1 MEEDDEVE
9 EEPLEFPEIL
19 QGSIGTGAQEPEDSS
34 AAESVEELPSLTPDE
49 YLVVLPGG
57 DIEIASGLPKP
68 RKLPKALVLHA
79 GDLIVCEG
87 RRRSTL
93 RTPSST
99 VDDSELPLASRLV
112 MVFIRYRSTTP
123 TTRSRRYLIV
133 ANENEDMLSWI
144 DHSPPGWDFQMSQVG
159 AVAQRAGL
167 GCTFERFELE
177 TEFELAHPGW
187 MG

>member
-1 MEEDDEVE
+1 MEEDHEVE
-9 EEPLEFPEIL
+9 EELLDVPGDPPGLDW
-19 QGSIGTGAQEPEDSS
+19 GGAQEPEDSS
-34 AAESVEELPSLTPDE
+34 AAESVEELPSLSRDE

-57 DIEIASGLPKP
+57 DVEIAQGLPKP

-99 VDDSELPLASRLV
+99 VDDSNLPLAARVV
-112 MVFIRYRSTTP
+112 MVFIEFRSTTP

-133 ANENEDMLSWI
+133 ANENEDMLAWI
-144 DHSPPGWDFQMSQVG
+144 DHSPPGWDLQVSQVR
-159 AVAQRAGL
+159 AVAQRVGL
-167 GCTFERFELE
+167 ECSTERFTFE